1 MTEFKTENSSIR
13 ELAIQF
19 AQAGKLE
26 AIYLRPARGIVCNQP
41 STAVALAGR
50 GLHNDR
56 ICLIAPR
63 NPLGSNR
70 QVTLIQAEH
79 ITVLEKLLNK
89 SIDAAALRRNLVVSG
104 INLLAAKSLFKDE
117 PMHLIIGHVTLEIT
131 GPCEPCSKMES
142 VLGKGAYNAMR
153 GHGGVT
159 ARIIIGS
166 ELKIGDVVSCQLG
179 NFVPTDKQ
187 TDLF

>member
-13 ELAIQF
+13 ELATQF
-19 AQAGKLE
+19 TQAGKLE

-56 ICLIAPR
+56 ISLAAPR

-89 SIDAAALRRNLVVSG
+89 SIDAEALRRNLVVSG
-104 INLLAAKSLFKDE
+104 INLLAAFKW
-117 PMHLIIGHVTLEIT
+117 
-131 GPCEPCSKMES
+131 
-142 VLGKGAYNAMR
+142 
-153 GHGGVT
+153 
-159 ARIIIGS
+159 
-166 ELKIGDVVSCQLG
+166 
-179 NFVPTDKQ
+179 
-187 TDLF
+187 